1 MKLIF
6 FLIALVIVYLLTQS
20 ESFQEDGDFIEQKA
34 QVSPDQNQ
42 DMIVATHKYIKDTM
56 NLCSYCIETNKIQV
70 FNKSNDPTTV
80 KYKAR
85 YMFMV
90 FSTYPYGIAVDVEIT
105 NGQVTNFTTQPIENV
120 TSGTAT
126 LVPYTDDIAHEF
138 LSYDQLA
145 QKPSP
150 VQVQAPSPDVAK
162 K

>member
-6 FLIALVIVYLLTQS
+6 FLIALVVVYLLTRS

-34 QVSPDQNQ
+34 QISPDQNQ
-42 DMIVATHKYIKDTM
+42 DMILATQKYIKDTM
-56 NLCSYCIETNKIQV
+56 KLCSYCIETGKIQV
-70 FNKSNDPTTV
+70 FNKSNDPSTI

-85 YMFMV
+85 YIFLV
-90 FSTYPYGIAVDVEIT
+90 FATYPYGIAVDVEIM
-105 NGQVTNFTTQPIENV
+105 NGAVTNFATQPIENPSSS
-120 TSGTAT
+120 TSS

-150 VQVQAPSPDVAK
+150 VQVTVA
-162 K
+162 